1 MRDLLHTQI
10 SVRIYDLNLCRDD
23 WVIPTISLKYFR
35 FVLETFLENCKHKKK
50 LMTRKRVQSAT
61 RWQLWCTR
69 DLGQWFEYLPS
80 KKSFRKVWKILKFT
94 TKYITFAYLKTLYR
108 FRLNAT
114 CLCLIDS
121 TLFFQQK
128 KRFPLPGIEPW

>member
-10 SVRIYDLNLCRDD
+10 SVRIYDLNLCRGD
-23 WVIPTISLKYFR
+23 WVIPILWNI
-35 FVLETFLENCKHKKK
+35 FVLYSKRFSKTANTKKK